1 MRKLPQ
7 PIIQGVDTLK
17 LCATSIRSIELK
29 EKIKSIEKSVSNAE
43 HEYRLR
49 GALEELYLIDSHKNI
64 QKCLTGKEM
73 ERIYNNTFVKSAQTR
88 NIYDKIKKSC
98 ENDICPLCGQGT
110 VNQLDHYLP
119 ISDFPIYGV
128 SPINLVPACSDC
140 NKNKLARWANTAN
153 EQTLH
158 PYFDDIEQERWLYAE
173 VIEMRPAAIRFYVKP
188 PVQWGVTTHER
199 IRTHFTTFGLA
210 SLYATHAAIEISNIR
225 FSLQRLAQG
234 IDYTQKISFHLKEK
248 AESCMHARLN
258 SWQSA
263 SYDAMAN
270 SDWFCSEGFML

>member
-7 PIIQGVDTLK
+7 PNIQGKDALK
-17 LCATSIRSIELK
+17 LCATSIRSLELK
-29 EKIKSIEKSVSNAE
+29 GKINSIEDLVSIAE
-43 HEYRLR
+43 NEYKLR
-49 GALEELYLIDSHKNI
+49 GVSEELYLIDSHENI
-64 QKCLTGKEM
+64 EGLLTGKEM
-73 ERIYNNTFVKSAQTR
+73 VRIYNNTFVKSIHTR
-88 NIYDKIKKSC
+88 NIYDRIKKSC

-110 VNQLDHYLP
+110 VYQLDHYLP

-140 NKNKLARWANTAN
+140 NKNKLASRALTAC

-158 PYFDDIEQERWLYAE
+158 PYFDDIEQERWLYADVME
-173 VIEMRPAAIRFYVKP
+173 SIPTTVIFYVKP
-188 PVQWGVTTHER
+188 PVQWGVTIHER
-199 IRTHFTTFGLA
+199 IENHFRTFGLA
-210 SLYATHAAIEISNIR
+210 SLYATHAAVEISNIR

-234 IDYTQKISFHLKEK
+234 SNYPKKISAHLKDK

-263 SYDAMAN
+263 TYDALSK